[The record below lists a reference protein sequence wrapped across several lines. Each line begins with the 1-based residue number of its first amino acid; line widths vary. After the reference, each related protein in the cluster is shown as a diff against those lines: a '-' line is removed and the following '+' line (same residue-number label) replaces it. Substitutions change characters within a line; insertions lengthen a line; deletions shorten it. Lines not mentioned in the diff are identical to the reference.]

1 MTCAGLSIAVRLIR
15 WLEGREFVRR
25 FLMHILPKDFMRIRH
40 FGYLSNRT
48 RRRKLG
54 VIRHCLAQ
62 SPQHCRPCLRCD
74 DGLVRMVRQVP
85 RFRTTVVPTG

>member
-1 MTCAGLSIAVRLIR
+1 M
-15 WLEGREFVRR
+15 RR
-25 FLMHILPKDFMRIRH
+25 FLMHILPKGFMRIRH

-62 SPQHCRPCLRCD
+62 SPASDVPTESPASQHCWPCLRCD